1 MRRVFGVK
9 KEKAPPPTV
18 EEANERLSKRGDT
31 VDDKIRKLDA
41 QLAVCRETIKR
52 ARGPAQ
58 DAAKRRALNLL
69 KQKRMYEG
77 QRDQLYSQSYNL
89 EQVAFA
95 SEGLRD
101 AQHTMA
107 AMKSANKDLKGNMKA
122 LRIEDIDKLQDD
134 MMDLMDY
141 SNEVQETLGRSY
153 GVPDDIDEEDLMG
166 GPHDM
171 IAEPAAVVVPAELDA
186 LEADMGSESAG
197 VPSYL
202 QPDSA
207 AEESEM
213 SLPPAPSSAAATQH
227 HQAAQAEELELPAV
241 PRASLRT

>member
-18 EEANERLSKRGDT
+18 EEANERLFKRGET

-166 GPHDM
+166 
-171 IAEPAAVVVPAELDA
+171 ELDA

-227 HQAAQAEELELPAV
+227 HQAAHAEELELPAV

>member
-107 AMKSANKDLKGNMKA
+107 AMKSANKDLKGNMKT

-134 MMDLMDY
+134 MMDIMDY

-166 GPHDM
+166 
-171 IAEPAAVVVPAELDA
+171 ELDA

-213 SLPPAPSSAAATQH
+213 SLLPAPSSAAATQH